1 MLAVSAVGCGDGGA
15 APDSELDVMVNGE
28 AFAEEGMV
36 SKDGWEI
43 SFDQVTVMVGE
54 VTVSGVPAN
63 ADPDQGD
70 LVEVPW
76 SLEGGS
82 EAAEVPPGFVAVSL
96 QDGPVKLGPQE
107 VPVGTYNQVQWQ
119 WGADATAAIA
129 LKGTA
134 VQGDQS
140 IPFNL
145 RFPGEFQ
152 ANCGDYV
159 GDERKGI
166 VTADSGG
173 EVELT
178 LHLDH
183 MFGDGDSPPNDEIN
197 TKSFGF
203 NPFLET
209 ASEEGIVVTP
219 ATWESW
225 GTPALRQS
233 LKDVLIS
240 MPHVGEGHCDVV
252 PQSP

>member
-1 MLAVSAVGCGDGGA
+1 MLAVWAVGCADGSA
-15 APDSELDVMVNGE
+15 SKADLDVMVNGE
-28 AFAEEGMV
+28 AFAEAGML
-36 SKDGWEI
+36 SKDGWQI
-43 SFDQVTVMVGE
+43 SFDEVTVTVGE
-54 VTVSGVPAN
+54 VTVSGAPSDAEG
-63 ADPDQGD
+63 DP
-70 LVEVPW
+70 VEVPW
-76 SLEGGS
+76 SLGEEGS
-82 EAAEVPPGFVAVSL
+82 ETPPGFVAVSL